1 MRRALTEFLLIF
13 ICFLLQCT
21 VFKWLSLGGISPNL
35 LLIVTASC
43 GFMMGDTAGL
53 FTGLVCGLL
62 VDIFF
67 GDYIGLYGLFYMY
80 IGFLDGKFSR
90 IFYPEDIKLPLFLI
104 FLSDITY
111 GMFCYIALY
120 LLQGKFELPYYFM
133 KIIVPEAVYT
143 ILISVLLYPLLL
155 WIHKRLSARERG
167 IKEIV

>member
-1 MRRALTEFLLIF
+1 MTCTWCGVKRKEMKKTEKPGLDTLRK
-13 ICFLLQCT
+13 LKGAAKLQYI
-21 VFKWLSLGGISPNL
+21 W
-35 LLIVTASC
+35 
-43 GFMMGDTAGL
+43 
-53 FTGLVCGLL
+53 
-62 VDIFF
+62 
-67 GDYIGLYGLFYMY
+67 DYY
-80 IGFLDGKFSR
+80 
-90 IFYPEDIKLPLFLI
+90 KLPLFLI

-155 WIHKRLSARERG
+155 WIHKRLTVRERG